1 MICQVAFPVG
11 TTMLVIRS
19 ATIRHGATV
28 TLLRKWREAVFSAC
42 GMPMADVDEM
52 IREIEWEVAATRRYI
67 GKDALSARVMAAMR
81 LVPRDTFMPAG
92 VRQLA
97 YANMPVSI
105 GYGQTVSQPYIVAL
119 MTDLL
124 DPQPNDIILEIGT
137 GSGYQAAVLSQ
148 LVSKVYSTETIDA
161 LADQAAA
168 RLQQLSYM
176 NIEVQAGDGYYG
188 WAAHAP
194 YDGIIVTAA
203 APHIPQ
209 PLVDQLKSGAR
220 LVLPVGAP
228 YAEQQLMLIEKTSDG
243 TLSMKDILAVVFVPL
258 TGAHHDHPV
267 LLESQ

>member
-1 MICQVAFPVG
+1 
-11 TTMLVIRS
+11 
-19 ATIRHGATV
+19 
-28 TLLRKWREAVFSAC
+28 
-42 GMPMADVDEM
+42 MPMSDADEM
-52 IREIEWEVAATRRYI
+52 IREIEREVAATRRYI
-67 GKDALSARVMAAMR
+67 GKDALNVRVMAAMR
-81 LVPRDTFMPAG
+81 SVPRDAFMPAG

-124 DPQPNDIILEIGT
+124 DPQPDDIILEVGT

-148 LVSKVYSTETIDA
+148 LVSKIYSTETIAA
-161 LADQAAA
+161 LADQAAD
-168 RLQQLSYM
+168 RLQQLGYL
-176 NIEVQAGDGYYG
+176 NVEVQVGDGYYG

-220 LVLPVGAP
+220 LVIPVGAA
-228 YAEQQLMLIEKTSDG
+228 YSEQRLMLVEKDSDG
-243 TLSMKDILAVVFVPL
+243 MLGMKDILAVVFVPL
-258 TGAHHDHPV
+258 TGAHHDQPV
-267 LLESQ
+267 VLE

>member
-1 MICQVAFPVG
+1 MSDA
-11 TTMLVIRS
+11 
-19 ATIRHGATV
+19 
-28 TLLRKWREAVFSAC
+28 
-42 GMPMADVDEM
+42 DEM
-52 IREIEWEVAATRRYI
+52 IREIEREVAATRRYI
-67 GKDALSARVMAAMR
+67 GKDALNVRVMAAMR
-81 LVPRDTFMPAG
+81 SVPRDAFMPAG

-124 DPQPNDIILEIGT
+124 DPQPDDIILEVGT

-148 LVSKVYSTETIDA
+148 LVSKIYSTETIAA
-161 LADQAAA
+161 LADQAAD
-168 RLQQLSYM
+168 RLQQLGYL
-176 NIEVQAGDGYYG
+176 NVEVQVGDGYYG

-220 LVLPVGAP
+220 LVIPVGAA
-228 YAEQQLMLIEKTSDG
+228 YSEQRLMLVEKDSDG
-243 TLSMKDILAVVFVPL
+243 MLGMKDILAVVFVPL
-258 TGAHHDHPV
+258 TGAHHDQPV
-267 LLESQ
+267 VLE